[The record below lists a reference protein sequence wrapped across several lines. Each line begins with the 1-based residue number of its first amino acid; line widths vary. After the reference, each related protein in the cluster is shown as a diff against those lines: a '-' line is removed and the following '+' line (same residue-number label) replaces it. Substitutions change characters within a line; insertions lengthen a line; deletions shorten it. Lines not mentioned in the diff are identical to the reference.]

1 MKNSFSI
8 FIVVLFC
15 AVLCVGLGFLNRDTS
30 DVSGWNPNELYSN
43 SVLSGGSSAFTNAT
57 ISGEDVNNVGVA
69 VSMRGG
75 RVTSSPFHHSSSA
88 MYPSASSS
96 YAPAGASYGQS
107 SVTTGSS
114 PIAHMTSS
122 AEYRSFGGGGN
133 GGSVGSSS
141 SRHYASA
148 PSSATLSISSP
159 ISYIG
164 SSAFDHSSESYG
176 TSDVSSTQ
184 SSMMD
189 NPVVASSSIYGTYSS
204 VTDYINTY
212 GTASYGSN
220 GRSNVRGRQNSVGF
234 GDTWWNW
241 LDTWIKDN
249 GAGMGVGDAGDDGY
263 YSGYALDRYD
273 LAAAYND
280 FIANF
285 WNSGMGIAPTYEE
298 WLDWYIT
305 YTGENGYQFNNRNY
319 AWLPVG
325 NILPLLL
332 MALAYIVILFV
343 KRNKTAQL

>member
-1 MKNSFSI
+1 M
-8 FIVVLFC
+8 
-15 AVLCVGLGFLNRDTS
+15 
-30 DVSGWNPNELYSN
+30 
-43 SVLSGGSSAFTNAT
+43 
-57 ISGEDVNNVGVA
+57 
-69 VSMRGG
+69 
-75 RVTSSPFHHSSSA
+75 
-88 MYPSASSS
+88 
-96 YAPAGASYGQS
+96 
-107 SVTTGSS
+107 
-114 PIAHMTSS
+114 
-122 AEYRSFGGGGN
+122 
-133 GGSVGSSS
+133 
-141 SRHYASA
+141 
-148 PSSATLSISSP
+148 
-159 ISYIG
+159 
-164 SSAFDHSSESYG
+164 
-176 TSDVSSTQ
+176 
-184 SSMMD
+184 
-189 NPVVASSSIYGTYSS
+189 VASSSIDGPSSS

-212 GTASYGSN
+212 GTASYGST

-241 LDTWIKDN
+241 LDAWIKDN